1 MNTVERAGWHA
12 DLWFPVVE
20 RSRLGLRTVATDQDV
35 HAAVVGLIRKR
46 ALVHVD
52 PEGWRP
58 PNFSPPPDI
67 RGPILP
73 SPGYLALAH
82 RMPLVQP
89 GPVELA
95 LETADR
101 SDQVASQAF
110 STKPDYRVE
119 DEKTGLS
126 ELEAHILTSIDHVWL
141 VRISLVS
148 RCCERDAELWLKGT
162 RGKCALSNHRPHS
175 EGGFGPDQFGRNTH
189 GILCR
194 ASRGTHVARSGCWD
208 LPTLLRHDRWARYRC
223 EE

>member
-1 MNTVERAGWHA
+1 VVITNLLDKTQPNLSLTALEKEIMNTVERAGWHA
-12 DLWFPVVE
+12 DLCFPVVE

-58 PNFSPPPDI
+58 PHFSPPPDI

-110 STKPDYRVE
+110 STKPDYHCCPNSRANCWPSGGI
-119 DEKTGLS
+119 DTG
-126 ELEAHILTSIDHVWL
+126 
-141 VRISLVS
+141 
-148 RCCERDAELWLKGT
+148 ERD
-162 RGKCALSNHRPHS
+162 
-175 EGGFGPDQFGRNTH
+175 
-189 GILCR
+189 
-194 ASRGTHVARSGCWD
+194 
-208 LPTLLRHDRWARYRC
+208 
-223 EE
+223 

>member
-1 MNTVERAGWHA
+1 VVITNLLDKTQPNLSLTAFEKEIMNTVERAGWHA

-20 RSRLGLRTVATDQDV
+20 RSRLGLRSVATDQDV

-110 STKPDYRVE
+110 STKPHYRVE

-126 ELEAHILTSIDHVWL
+126 ELEAHILTSIDHVGWY
-141 VRISLVS
+141 
-148 RCCERDAELWLKGT
+148 AHLWFP
-162 RGKCALSNHRPHS
+162 A
-175 EGGFGPDQFGRNTH
+175 
-189 GILCR
+189 
-194 ASRGTHVARSGCWD
+194 VARGMLNFGSKE
-208 LPTLLRHDRWARYRC
+208 R
-223 EE
+223 EENVHSAIIGLIRKGALVLTNSEEISQWGLAPGVLE